1 MQIFNSSVFIL
12 TILLLV
18 LTTLP
23 AYAYIKS
30 GSGSMLLQAIMA
42 MGLGIV
48 MFFRQMKLLLVRLF
62 TKKKTDE

>member
-1 MQIFNSSVFIL
+1 MQIFNSSIL
-12 TILLLV
+12 TVLLLI

-23 AYAYIKS
+23 AYAYIEP

-42 MGLGIV
+42 AGLGIA
-48 MFFRQMKLLLVRLF
+48 MFFKQIKLFLVGLF

>member
-1 MQIFNSSVFIL
+1 MQNSNSAVV

-18 LTTLP
+18 LTALS
-23 AYAYIKS
+23 ASAYIEP

-42 MGLGIV
+42 GGLGIV
-48 MFFRQMKLLLVRLF
+48 MFFKQIKLFLVGLF